1 MAAAAYTQDLKRGFA
16 LAAQLE
22 AALKASEE
30 KEQKAQ
36 SGRKALLPGFEGH
49 RARCAC
55 LLCQKRRR
63 DGAQLIAATKSTQAA
78 FAAASAPP
86 PPPAAAAGPS
96 A

>member
-1 MAAAAYTQDLKRGFA
+1 MAAAGDAYVNDLKRGFA

-36 SGRKALLPGFEGH
+36 SGRKAMLPGFEGH
-49 RARCAC
+49 RERCAC
-55 LLCQKRRR
+55 LLCKKRRR
-63 DGAQLIAATKSTQAA
+63 DGAQLIAATKSTRQT
-78 FAAASAPP
+78 FA
-86 PPPAAAAGPS
+86 AAAAGVPPT